1 VSKASE
7 TVLVIVG
14 AGPRT
19 VGLLERIAANGALL
33 GREQLAVHVID
44 PYPAGAGRVWRQ
56 HQSPLL
62 LLNSRAADVTMFTDA
77 ATSCAGPVRPG
88 PTFFEWC
95 HTPDAARL
103 ADPGLAAEAASLT
116 PYSWG
121 SRRLLGRYLE
131 WCFRQAVAALPA
143 SARVLV
149 HQTRAVALA
158 PGPRHALTLGDGTI
172 LHADIVILAQGRL
185 GGRVTE
191 QHQEYA
197 SLAAAGQAT
206 YAPPAYPG
214 DAALDRL
221 PAGEPVIVSGLGLNF
236 IDITTLLTQGRGGR
250 FERDR
255 AGRLRYRA
263 SGREP
268 VLHAGSRRGVPYLP
282 KPEQRLAGLP
292 TAPPRFF
299 TATSVESIM
308 NGSPD
313 FGPDLVACAVR
324 ELMWAYYRELF
335 TGHPE
340 LTACPWPE
348 FAERFA
354 ATPVTDPALR
364 LLIESMVPD
373 PRDRLDLEVRGPL
386 SGLTF
391 PHPAELDGWMR
402 RRIAATMVGAI
413 SPRHSPNAALLEA
426 LIDVGDVLLGAILAP
441 GAPPARLGGFPRLVV
456 YRGSGPPPHR
466 LEELAALSAA
476 GVVRFLGAGLRVE
489 CDRASGVYTAVSDS
503 LRTGI
508 AARHL
513 VEARLP
519 GTDIRSGDDPLL
531 AGLGATQPVLEV
543 DPLTYQVLDSAGSP
557 VRGLLAMG
565 AFASGGAIGA
575 LSRPCR
581 DEPFF
586 RENDK
591 VARRV
596 LASAQRA

>member
-1 VSKASE
+1 
-7 TVLVIVG
+7 
-14 AGPRT
+14 
-19 VGLLERIAANGALL
+19 
-33 GREQLAVHVID
+33 
-44 PYPAGAGRVWRQ
+44 
-56 HQSPLL
+56 
-62 LLNSRAADVTMFTDA
+62 
-77 ATSCAGPVRPG
+77 
-88 PTFFEWC
+88 
-95 HTPDAARL
+95 
-103 ADPGLAAEAASLT
+103 
-116 PYSWG
+116 
-121 SRRLLGRYLE
+121 
-131 WCFRQAVAALPA
+131 
-143 SARVLV
+143 
-149 HQTRAVALA
+149 
-158 PGPRHALTLGDGTI
+158 
-172 LHADIVILAQGRL
+172 VILAQGRL

-268 VLHAGSRRGVPYLP
+268 ELHAGSRRGVPYLP
-282 KPEQRLAGLP
+282 KPGQRLAGLP

-391 PHPAELDGWMR
+391 PHPAQLDGWMR

-489 CDRASGVYTAVSDS
+489 CDHASGVYIGVSDS

-596 LASAQRA
+596 LASVQRA